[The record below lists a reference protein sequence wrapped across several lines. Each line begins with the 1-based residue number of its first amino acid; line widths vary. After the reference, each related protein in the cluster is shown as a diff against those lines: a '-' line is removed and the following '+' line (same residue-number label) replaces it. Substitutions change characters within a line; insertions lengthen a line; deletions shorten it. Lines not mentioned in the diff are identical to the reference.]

1 MKTTFIPLGLALAAA
16 TLLAA
21 SGYGA
26 RFGAWDYRFG
36 FQLVRWSLYTGLA
49 IAALAVV
56 LLLIPR
62 FRAGGIAVL
71 AAAIAIG
78 VGVAYVPLHWLQ
90 NARAAAAINDVTT
103 DTANPPAFV
112 AVLPLRATAPVPAVH
127 PGSETANAQR
137 RVYPDIL
144 PLELAV
150 PPAAAFARALDA
162 ATAMGW
168 EIVAVDAVAGRIEAT
183 ATTPWFGFRDD
194 IVVRVAP
201 TPTPTGSRIDVRSVS
216 RVGKSDLGANAKRI
230 RALLA
235 RLGHA

>member
-1 MKTTFIPLGLALAAA
+1 MSGIALALGPISIALPVATKGVTKTFQRSVKASHLPSGESRNSVAASEVAWVRRLLDLSEEEARLPPVEVRLLLQPEHATSGLALV
-16 TLLAA
+16 
-21 SGYGA
+21 
-26 RFGAWDYRFG
+26 F
-36 FQLVRWSLYTGLA
+36 
-49 IAALAVV
+49 
-56 LLLIPR
+56 LLIPR

-112 AVLPLRATAPVPAVH
+112 AVLPLRATAPVPAAY

-162 ATAMGW
+162 TTAMGW
-168 EIVAVDAVAGRIEAT
+168 AIVAVR
-183 ATTPWFGFRDD
+183 W
-194 IVVRVAP
+194 
-201 TPTPTGSRIDVRSVS
+201 
-216 RVGKSDLGANAKRI
+216 N
-230 RALLA
+230 
-235 RLGHA
+235 